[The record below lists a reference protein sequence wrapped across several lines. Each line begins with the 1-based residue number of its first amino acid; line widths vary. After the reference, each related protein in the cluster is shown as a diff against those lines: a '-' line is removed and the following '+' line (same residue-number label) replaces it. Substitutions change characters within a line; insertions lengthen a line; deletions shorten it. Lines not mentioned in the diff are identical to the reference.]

1 MLTVELQK
9 LIQGCGDWSGLFYFN
24 PVGLG
29 YVVEREWT
37 TVCQKPKVSSF
48 IEVSEFIKI
57 FIKTSISSFLI
68 NFLVVVLECLG
79 L

>member
-1 MLTVELQK
+1 MVIGVGFFIS
-9 LIQGCGDWSGLFYFN
+9 IQWKPKC
-24 PVGLG
+24 GLG

-37 TVCQKPKVSSF
+37 AVCQKPKVSSF
-48 IEVSEFIKI
+48 IEISKFIKI

-68 NFLVVVLECLG
+68 NFLVVILECLG